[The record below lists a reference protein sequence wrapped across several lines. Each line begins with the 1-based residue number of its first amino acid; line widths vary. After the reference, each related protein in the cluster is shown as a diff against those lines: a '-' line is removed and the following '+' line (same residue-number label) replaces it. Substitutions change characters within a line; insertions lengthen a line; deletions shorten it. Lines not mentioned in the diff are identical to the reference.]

1 MSVSVAN
8 AQTFQEKLDKGG
20 PLVVKFSATWCGPC
34 KAYAPTVEAVAAD
47 HPQIEFLEI
56 DLDENPALAA
66 RWNVRSIP
74 ATIGFK
80 DGLVAFQAMGILS
93 RGALEKHLESLT

>member
-1 MSVSVAN
+1 MNVAVAN
-8 AQTFQEKLDKGG
+8 AQAFQEKMDKGG
-20 PLVVKFSATWCGPC
+20 PLVVKFSAQWCGPC

-47 HPQIEFLEI
+47 HPEIEFIEI
-56 DLDENPALAA
+56 DLDENPDLAA

-80 DGLVAFQAMGILS
+80 DGNVAFHAMGILARS
-93 RGALEKHLESLT
+93 ALEKHLGSLP

>member
-1 MSVSVAN
+1 MNVSITN
-8 AQTFQEKLDKGG
+8 AQGFQEKLDKGT
-20 PLVVKFSATWCGPC
+20 PLVAKFSAKWCSPC

-47 HPQIEFLEI
+47 HPEVEFVEI
-56 DLDENPALAA
+56 DLDENPDLAA

-80 DGLVAFQAMGILS
+80 DGNVAFQAMGILS
-93 RGALEKHLESLT
+93 RSVLEKHLESLS